1 MSKIETISLEMIKN
15 VIRQYENMI
24 KEQNSPN
31 SLNQSLLFWKEKEK
45 DFYKKDQKVKSE
57 KSN

>member
-24 KEQNSPN
+24 KEKNSPH
-31 SLNQSLLFWKEKEK
+31 SLNQSLLFWKEQEK
-45 DFYKKDQKVKSE
+45 DFYKKDQKGKSE

>member
-24 KEQNSPN
+24 KEQNSPH

>member
-1 MSKIETISLEMIKN
+1 MIKN

-24 KEQNSPN
+24 KEQNSPH

-45 DFYKKDQKVKSE
+45 DFYKKDQKKLKSE
-57 KSN
+57 KYN

>member
-24 KEQNSPN
+24 KEKNSPH

-45 DFYKKDQKVKSE
+45 DFHKKQTVKSE

>member
-1 MSKIETISLEMIKN
+1 MIKN

-24 KEQNSPN
+24 KEKNSPH

-45 DFYKKDQKVKSE
+45 DFYKKDQKGKSE